1 MQADDQAT
9 PARSDDA
16 AAPAAQRKPGF
27 SGAPLGK
34 LGAAGDRPWL
44 VTLESL
50 LVPGIAVA
58 VGVAFNPEDPLG
70 GHAEFHWAWL
80 APVIV
85 ALRYGPLAGLASGVS
100 RGAMRLRM
108 ALTRAATSRGLKG
121 LTT

>member
-9 PARSDDA
+9 TARSDDA

-70 GHAEFHWAWL
+70 VHAEFHWAWL
-80 APVIV
+80 AP
-85 ALRYGPLAGLASGVS
+85 ASGP
-100 RGAMRLRM
+100 
-108 ALTRAATSRGLKG
+108 
-121 LTT
+121 